1 MVLNVFLPFL
11 VLIGDSG
18 ATSVPA
24 FFVGETA
31 AFPVVL
37 GSNVLCTVEFCL
49 IGQKDQANLVNFD
62 LILVLLVAQDP
73 SSC

>member
-37 GSNVLCTVEFCL
+37 GSNVLCTVEFL
-49 IGQKDQANLVNFD
+49 SDWSKGPGESGEL
-62 LILVLLVAQDP
+62 
-73 SSC
+73 

>member
-1 MVLNVFLPFL
+1 MRVFLPFL

-37 GSNVLCTVEFCL
+37 GSNVLCTVQFLCVWSK
-49 IGQKDQANLVNFD
+49 GPGDFD
-62 LILVLLVAQDP
+62 LILVPHMAQDP